1 MLRGAFDTAGE
12 MSAEELQNVYERRL
26 AETIE
31 QTGESA
37 VQEETSVDEET
48 IAALVA
54 GESPELTL
62 EAAAEIL
69 ATDPELPDADSIVA
83 EARDILLMGMSIAV
97 LDVEAVA
104 SGINDEMDPK
114 EIQQKAEGRFPMMLD
129 EYALIHS
136 YIEAN
141 K

>member
-12 MSAEELQNVYERRL
+12 MSAEELQNAYERRL

>member
-1 MLRGAFDTAGE
+1 MLRGEFDTAGE
-12 MSAEELQNVYERRL
+12 MSAEELRTAYERRL

-31 QTGESA
+31 NVGRST
-37 VQEETSVDEET
+37 VQEQTSVDEG
-48 IAALVA
+48 IISALVA

-62 EAAAEIL
+62 EATAEIL
-69 ATDPELPDADSIVA
+69 ATDSDLPDADSIVA

-104 SGINDEMDPK
+104 SGINDEMEPK
-114 EIQQKAEGRFPMMLD
+114 EIQQKTEGRFPMTLD
-129 EYALIHS
+129 EYATVHS
-136 YIEAN
+136 YIEAS

>member
-12 MSAEELQNVYERRL
+12 MSTEELQNAYERRL

-69 ATDPELPDADSIVA
+69 ATDPELPDTDSIVA